1 MIESSPFIFEASLPF
16 NGTNITYRV
25 IYLHQDSY
33 SKQNLVFTI
42 KSILNVRVPPQ
53 RILFICPSGLEHCIR
68 EVYEKN
74 FDNQYQVYVVDNIT
88 VLPYGI
94 DGKLIYQSVQHL
106 FGNGWDIWDN
116 FLDEISHE
124 CIERALKQTKTI
136 SEAPHGYKY
145 QKPSKQ
151 YKQYFVRAGNML
163 KIPDLSIVFCLLIL
177 RKIPKK
183 TNVIYIDSFTI
194 YSFALRLQSLI
205 RYFSQQKYS
214 KSDEIVV
221 PKIEIFHS
229 YDIEPNFHFPKAQI
243 YCLII
248 SASTSGELA
257 KKLIQS
263 HSANKSRIVHLLGIG
278 SNDNDLKESS
288 IYFKARSSENESNM
302 RNCRIIGIDSEEFI
316 FSQGPPIPVSIT
328 EKHVLKKEL
337 DRLEEPFY
345 QKSLQINKV
354 GVSSGYGPHSLVKI
368 CFDTKE
374 SLPNSILDW
383 LKFQLVHEMP
393 TTVKSIV
400 HMDDE
405 ESRILAKNIHHLL
418 EKEVGLVDISLVS
431 KTDFTNCTK
440 NLTGNSTVVIVA
452 NDDPDFE
459 QFRAMSIAL
468 RSYPKIFRHFVICHA
483 FPNSS
488 TQHQNAVEDLKFA
501 TELPR
506 KYGWSE
512 FMVIPVGS
520 SESFD
525 EILADYGIRRNKL
538 FELMNKVH
546 KNSSVYHGLQMSGL
560 NMSSNSDLFF
570 PTLLGKKLELRRG
583 SIFLS
588 FDGSTFE
595 DSNHKFSQHTV
606 YLAVSSTLQRAR
618 EWSYGS
624 NLKLGFDE
632 NPFIRTVISPNM
644 FERFNDGIIQASFL
658 RALTNAELDFSGN
671 RGLSRRFSQI
681 TNYVIKN
688 SDNVAGEAV
697 LEFLAAVAKKKVLLA
712 DNDFEIIENSATSNE
727 ELKIYWDFFRSEYL

>member
-1 MIESSPFIFEASLPF
+1 MIESSPFIFEANLPF

-25 IYLHQDSY
+25 IFLHEDSY
-33 SKQNLVFTI
+33 SNQNLVFII

-68 EVYEKN
+68 DLYEKN
-74 FDNQYQVYVVDNIT
+74 FKEQFQVKDVDNIT

-94 DGKLIYQSVQHL
+94 DGKLIYDSVQHL
-106 FGNGWDIWDN
+106 FGNGWDISDN

-177 RKIPKK
+177 RKIPEN

-205 RYFSQQKYS
+205 RYFSQQNSS
-214 KSDEIVV
+214 KSDEFVV
-221 PKIEIFHS
+221 PTIEIFHS
-229 YDIEPNFHFPKAQI
+229 YEIDNNFQFPTEQI
-243 YCLII
+243 YYLII
-248 SASTSGELA
+248 SASTSGDLA
-257 KKLIQS
+257 KKLIQF
-263 HSANKSRIVHLLGIG
+263 HSAKKSRIVHLLGIG
-278 SNDNDLKESS
+278 SNENDLKESS
-288 IYFKARSSENESNM
+288 IFFEERSENESNM

-328 EKHVLKKEL
+328 EKHVLKQEL

-345 QKSLQINKV
+345 QKSLRINKV

-368 CFDTKE
+368 CFDTKD
-374 SLPNSILDW
+374 SLPNSISDW

-431 KTDFTNCTK
+431 KTDFTNCTQ
-440 NLTGNSTVVIVA
+440 NLKGNSTVVIVA

-459 QFRAMSIAL
+459 QFRAMSIKL
-468 RSYPKIFRHFVICHA
+468 RSCPKTFRHFVVCHA

-520 SESFD
+520 SDSFD
-525 EILADYGIRRNKL
+525 DILADYGIRRNKL

-546 KNSSVYHGLQMSGL
+546 KNSSENHELQMSEL
-560 NMSSNSDLFF
+560 NVNSNSDLFF

-595 DSNHKFSQHTV
+595 DSNPNFSQHTV

-632 NPFIRTVISPNM
+632 NPFIRTVISPKM

-658 RALTNAELDFSGN
+658 RALTKAELDFSGN

-688 SDNVAGEAV
+688 SDDVAGEAV
-697 LEFLAAVAKKKVLLA
+697 LEFLAAVAKKR
-712 DNDFEIIENSATSNE
+712 FC
-727 ELKIYWDFFRSEYL
+727 